1 MASVQ
6 GDDAKRF
13 NAVRLDS
20 FANVNTG
27 ELVEADELTGKIV
40 WTDSTGNKRE
50 VTLGSHAIKLVPARR

>member
-27 ELVEADELTGKIV
+27 ELVEADEQSGLVRWKDTGDTVK
-40 WTDSTGNKRE
+40 S
-50 VTLGSHAIKLVPARR
+50 VTLGDHAIKLVLARR